1 MIARRP
7 LVCALGVLLLA
18 LIVAA
23 VPAGRRPF
31 WSSDE
36 ARFALLAQ
44 DVLDRGRW
52 LVAEVRGETYLNKPQ
67 LFFWAVALAS
77 LPFGRVTEITAA
89 IPAVL
94 ASVLTVAG
102 TIAVGRLLWGWPAG
116 LVAGLILVTT
126 PMNFEMSHQVLPDV
140 MLNAWLVWALY
151 WFMRAQ
157 RQGWTLAP
165 LAGFYT
171 CLAAGL
177 LCKGPQ
183 ALAAL
188 AAAGVAVIFSDG
200 AAQLGKLRLVRGSAF
215 VLGVA
220 AVAWLIPYQVSS
232 QGGFEQRVVTGHYV
246 TWYLV
251 GPMLSRLAALHVP
264 LAAFLPWTVILA
276 AAPWWWRAQPDD
288 ARRRVILWTA
298 TMWILSTLSGHYRA
312 RYVLPVFPGLALL
325 TAELVTAPVSGV
337 ARRVRSVA
345 LVVCGGL
352 VFVVGIAAF
361 LPMAR
366 LISGE
371 DGAYVPH
378 AGWEKA
384 MLVALAA
391 IALVA
396 LIRSARTGEAGGAVV
411 LGLALAVI
419 FLMEGL
425 TYPVRYARAFDVRP
439 LAAAAAASVRPS
451 GGSVIG
457 YPDLRLSYDVYL
469 HRHRVIEIRDDGTVR
484 ARLQET
490 PRDAFIMTRDRWNT
504 LAAGA
509 HPGWRV
515 LASAKLGDRT
525 MVTVG
530 SGP

>member
-1 MIARRP
+1 
-7 LVCALGVLLLA
+7 
-18 LIVAA
+18 
-23 VPAGRRPF
+23 
-31 WSSDE
+31 
-36 ARFALLAQ
+36 
-44 DVLDRGRW
+44 
-52 LVAEVRGETYLNKPQ
+52 
-67 LFFWAVALAS
+67 
-77 LPFGRVTEITAA
+77 
-89 IPAVL
+89 
-94 ASVLTVAG
+94 
-102 TIAVGRLLWGWPAG
+102 
-116 LVAGLILVTT
+116 
-126 PMNFEMSHQVLPDV
+126 
-140 MLNAWLVWALY
+140 
-151 WFMRAQ
+151 
-157 RQGWTLAP
+157 
-165 LAGFYT
+165 
-171 CLAAGL
+171 
-177 LCKGPQ
+177 
-183 ALAAL
+183 L

-251 GPMLSRLAALHVP
+251 GPMLARLTALHVP

-298 TMWILSTLSGHYRA
+298 TMWVLSTLSGHYRA

-325 TAELVTAPVSGV
+325 TAELVTAPLTGV
-337 ARRVRSVA
+337 ARRARAVA
-345 LVVCGGL
+345 FVVCGGCVL
-352 VFVVGIAAF
+352 AVAIATF

-366 LISGE
+366 LVSGE

-378 AGWEKA
+378 AAWEKV
-384 MLVALAA
+384 MLVVLATA
-391 IALVA
+391 ALVA
-396 LIRSARTGEAGGAVV
+396 LIRSARNSGAGGAVV

-419 FLMEGL
+419 FLMEGF
-425 TYPVRYARAFDVRP
+425 TYPGRYARAFDVRP
-439 LAAAAAASVRPS
+439 LAAAASASVGPS
-451 GGSVIG
+451 GGAVIG

-469 HRHRVIEIRDDGTVR
+469 HRHRVIEIRDDSTVR
-484 ARLQET
+484 ARLQGE
-490 PRDAFIMTRDRWNT
+490 PRDSFIMTRDRWNA